1 MIITDVNVPIVCDM
15 GGCKNIAKYFIKKQV
30 DSTNFYSLKLC
41 ENCARE
47 IRELLNDKISDKG
60 NKSENKKQ
68 R

>member
-1 MIITDVNVPIVCDM
+1 MIITEVNVPIVCDI
-15 GGCKNIAKYFIKKQV
+15 GGCKNTAKYFIKKQV

-47 IRELLNDKISDKG
+47 LSRLLNDKISEKG
-60 NKSENKKQ
+60 KKSEGKKQ